1 MGLETASLQD
11 LFVLRNVVM
20 SPFQAAGNFVLELA
34 NIFQE
39 VLEEEVK
46 VCIRWNDLGG

>member
-20 SPFQAAGNFVLELA
+20 SLCQAAGNFVHELA